1 MAAPRGLHVVYF
13 GTFHS
18 PAGTCLCCIFLQL
31 AHLTPANMPQC
42 GVSQAVISRTDIT
55 IDELRHVPLD
65 PILAGSTSANALIS
79 EMKTRLD
86 GCTNQPNTLSFS
98 TQRAAMMADVKGKPG
113 LTK

>member
-1 MAAPRGLHVVYF
+1 
-13 GTFHS
+13 
-18 PAGTCLCCIFLQL
+18 
-31 AHLTPANMPQC
+31 MPQC